1 MSATLEPNNG
11 NTAAPVSADDTLTAA
26 TQYEKI
32 AALGYKNL
40 NSYYVLNKGHKLERS
55 TEDRVKHL
63 VANYNGNTTAAVIV
77 TPQGC
82 KLTCIVVVVV
92 PVCKIT
98 C

>member
-11 NTAAPVSADDTLTAA
+11 NAAAQVSADDTLTAV

-32 AALGYKNL
+32 TAHGYKNL
-40 NSYYVLNKGHKLERS
+40 DSYYVLKKDHELEIS
-55 TEDRVKHL
+55 TEDRAKRV
-63 VANYNGNTTAAVIV
+63 VATDSGKTAAAVIV

-82 KLTCIVVVVV
+82 KLTCIVIGII
-92 PVCKIT
+92 PVCKIQ